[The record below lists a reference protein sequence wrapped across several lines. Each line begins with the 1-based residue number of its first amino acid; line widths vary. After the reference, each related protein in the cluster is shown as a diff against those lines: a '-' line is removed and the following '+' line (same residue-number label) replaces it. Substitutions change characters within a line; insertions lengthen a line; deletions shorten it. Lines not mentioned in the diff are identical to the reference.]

1 MPGPVPMRLTELS
14 THSHRAEKQVDTVEA
29 HGEVPVPDLN
39 IPDAHEIVEGM
50 WEAAKTSA
58 QKKYYEATDWQQLR
72 LVLVFADKLL
82 KSSRPSGQM
91 LAVVHSMLGDL
102 LTSEGSRR
110 RLRIEVERRVDG
122 KPENVLDVAAMFKQ
136 RLATAN

>member
-1 MPGPVPMRLTELS
+1 MPGPVPMRVAELNK
-14 THSHRAEKQVDTVEA
+14 HSHRVNDQVDTVKVD
-29 HGEVPVPDLN
+29 GEVPVPDLN
-39 IPDAHEIVEGM
+39 IPDAHDIVLEM
-50 WEAAKTSA
+50 WEAAKNSA
-58 QKKYYEATDWQQLR
+58 QKRYYEPTDWQQLR

-110 RLRIEVERRVDG
+110 RLRIEVERRVNG
-122 KPENVLDVAAMFKQ
+122 EPENVLDVAAMFKQ